1 MKPVHSDTYLTG
13 PYLKKNGCKV
23 KEKGIMR
30 RILAILMENEPGS
43 LSRIVGLFSQR
54 AFNIESLTVAPTDDA
69 SLSRMTIATKG
80 DDKVLEQIVKQVN
93 KLIDVI
99 KIIDITDRKH
109 IEREL
114 LLVKVGAMT
123 DKSRTEVKRITDIF
137 RGNIIDIGKQVYT
150 VQLTGNAEK
159 LNAFIDALQNE
170 TEIIETARSGCVG
183 MSRGDK
189 ALRI

>member
-1 MKPVHSDTYLTG
+1 
-13 PYLKKNGCKV
+13 
-23 KEKGIMR
+23 MR

-54 AFNIESLTVAPTDDA
+54 AYNIESLTVAPTEDA

-99 KIIDITDRKH
+99 KITDITDRKH
-109 IEREL
+109 LEREL
-114 LLVKVGAMT
+114 LLVKVTAMS

-137 RGNIIDIGKQVYT
+137 RGAIVDIGKQIYT
-150 VQLTGNAEK
+150 IQLTGDADK
-159 LNAFIDALQNE
+159 LNAFIETLKNE
-170 TEIIETARSGCVG
+170 TEIIEAVRSGCVG
-183 MSRGDK
+183 IARGEK
-189 ALRI
+189 ALRV

>member
-1 MKPVHSDTYLTG
+1 
-13 PYLKKNGCKV
+13 
-23 KEKGIMR
+23 MR

-54 AFNIESLTVAPTDDA
+54 AYNIESLTVAPTDDT

-99 KIIDITDRKH
+99 KITDITDRKH

-114 LLVKVGAMT
+114 LLVKVVAMN

-150 VQLTGNAEK
+150 VQLTGDADK

-170 TEIIETARSGCVG
+170 TEIIESARSGCVG
-183 MSRGDK
+183 MARGDK

>member
-1 MKPVHSDTYLTG
+1 
-13 PYLKKNGCKV
+13 
-23 KEKGIMR
+23 MR

-54 AFNIESLTVAPTDDA
+54 AFNIESLTVAPTDDT
-69 SLSRMTIATKG
+69 SLSRITISTKS

-99 KIIDITDRKH
+99 KITDITDRKH

-114 LLVKVGAMT
+114 LLVKVVAMN
-123 DKSRTEVKRITDIF
+123 DKSRSEVKRITDIF

-150 VQLTGNAEK
+150 IQLTGDAEK
-159 LNAFIDALQNE
+159 LNAFIETLQNE
-170 TEIIETARSGCVG
+170 TEIIESARSGCVG
-183 MSRGDK
+183 MARGDK

>member
-1 MKPVHSDTYLTG
+1 
-13 PYLKKNGCKV
+13 
-23 KEKGIMR
+23 MR

-54 AFNIESLTVAPTDDA
+54 AFNIESLTVAPTDDN

-80 DDKVLEQIVKQVN
+80 DDQVLEQIVKQVN

-99 KIIDITDRKH
+99 KITDITDRKH

-114 LLVKVGAMT
+114 LLVKVGAMN
-123 DKSRTEVKRITDIF
+123 DKTRTEVTRITEIF
-137 RGNIIDIGKQVYT
+137 SCNIIDIGKQVYT
-150 VQLTGNAEK
+150 LQLTGNSEK
-159 LNAFIDALQNE
+159 LNGFIDALQNE

-183 MSRGDK
+183 MARGDK
-189 ALRI
+189 ALRV

>member
-1 MKPVHSDTYLTG
+1 
-13 PYLKKNGCKV
+13 
-23 KEKGIMR
+23 MR

-54 AFNIESLTVAPTDDA
+54 AFNIESLTVAPTDDN

-99 KIIDITDRKH
+99 KITDITDRKH

-114 LLVKVGAMT
+114 LLVKVAALN
-123 DKSRTEVKRITDIF
+123 DKSRTEVARITDIF

-150 VQLTGNAEK
+150 VQLTGDADK
-159 LNAFIDALQNE
+159 LNAFINALQNE
-170 TEIIETARSGCVG
+170 TEIIESARSGCVG
-183 MSRGDK
+183 MARGDQ
-189 ALRI
+189 ALRV

>member
-1 MKPVHSDTYLTG
+1 
-13 PYLKKNGCKV
+13 
-23 KEKGIMR
+23 MR

-54 AFNIESLTVAPTDDA
+54 AYNIESLTVAPTDDT

-99 KIIDITDRKH
+99 KITDITDRKH

-114 LLVKVGAMT
+114 LLVKVVAMN
-123 DKSRTEVKRITDIF
+123 DKSRSEVKRITDIF

-150 VQLTGNAEK
+150 IQLTGDAEK
-159 LNAFIDALQNE
+159 LNAFIDTLQNE
-170 TEIIETARSGCVG
+170 TEIIESARSGCVG
-183 MSRGDK
+183 MARGDK

>member
-1 MKPVHSDTYLTG
+1 M
-13 PYLKKNGCKV
+13 C
-23 KEKGIMR
+23 

-54 AFNIESLTVAPTDDA
+54 AFNIESLTVAPTDDN

-99 KIIDITDRKH
+99 KITDITDRQH

-114 LLVKVGAMT
+114 LLVKVAAMT

-159 LNAFIDALQNE
+159 LNAFINALQNE
-170 TEIIETARSGCVG
+170 TEVIESARSGCVG
-183 MSRGDK
+183 MARGDK
-189 ALRI
+189 AIRI